1 MITSPLTSS
10 AGERRRQASF
20 RSRGIA
26 AAILLLLAA
35 CGGHRDSAQP
45 ANSDTLPPLATRLF
59 SVAYDQISERYV
71 QQVAL
76 SNLTGAGLGNLAKL
90 DTKFEVRVNGRQ
102 MELREDGT
110 PVALLDMPA
119 REDDSRRWAQFTVAA
134 IDASRQ
140 HSAALRATAPEQ
152 LYQTIFDGALTRLD
166 AYSRYA
172 GQEAARDNRAS
183 RDGFSGIGITIEM
196 DPAGL
201 VRVSSVFTGSPA
213 DRSGLKIDD
222 RITHVDGD
230 YVVGKE
236 AREIVHR
243 LRGPIGRSVDVTV
256 KREQIAHPLQLLITR
271 TLIVPPTVQYKRHG
285 NVAYIKLSGFNHRT
299 TDNLSA
305 QIRAAM
311 KDIGPDL
318 EGLILDLRGNLGG
331 LLDQAISVADLFLA
345 NGQIV
350 STRGRHHASAQST
363 DAAPGDLAERIPLVL
378 LVNGA
383 SASASEIVAAALQDN
398 SRAVVIGSTSF
409 GKGSVQTV
417 ITLPN
422 EGELALTWARFHA
435 PSGYPLQDLGI
446 LPAVCTSGTSEDAN
460 GVVESIRAGR
470 LTDATAMA
478 KWRAADHSNMD
489 GLKRLREICAPE
501 TRERDLDIEVARRLL
516 TDRQL
521 YARALSS
528 VQVAAKAV
536 KPLSPQ

>member
-1 MITSPLTSS
+1 MMTAGLAPSS
-10 AGERRRQASF
+10 RRRRRPAQRQF
-20 RSRGIA
+20 RHRGIVA
-26 AAILLLLAA
+26 AVLLLLSA
-35 CGGHRDSAQP
+35 CGGYRETAQP
-45 ANSDTLPPLATRLF
+45 NNEDALPPLATRLF
-59 SVAYDQISERYV
+59 SVAYDQITDRYV
-71 QQVAL
+71 QPVAL
-76 SNLTGAGLGNLAKL
+76 SNITSAGLGNLAKL
-90 DTKFEVRVNGRQ
+90 DTKFEVRVANRQ
-102 MELREDGT
+102 LEVREDGA
-110 PVALLDMPA
+110 PVAAFDMPT
-119 REDDSRRWAQFTVAA
+119 REDDARRWAQLTVAA
-134 IDASRQ
+134 IDAGRQ
-140 HSAALRATAPEQ
+140 YSTALRATAPEL
-152 LYQTIFDGALTRLD
+152 LYQTVFDGALTRLD

-196 DPAGL
+196 DPIGL

-213 DRSGLKIDD
+213 DRSGLRIDD
-222 RITHVDGD
+222 RITHIDGD
-230 YVVGKE
+230 PVVGKE

-256 KREQIAHPLQLLITR
+256 RREQIAQPLQLMITR
-271 TLIVPPTVQYKRHG
+271 TLIVPPTVQYKRYG

-299 TDNLSA
+299 TDNLTG

-311 KDIGPDL
+311 NDIGPDM

-345 NGQIV
+345 SGQIV
-350 STRGRHHASAQST
+350 STRGRHQASAQST
-363 DAAPGDLAERIPLVL
+363 EASPGDLAERIPLVL
-378 LVNGA
+378 LVNGS

-422 EGELALTWARFHA
+422 EGELALTWARFYA

-446 LPAVCTSGTSEDAN
+446 LPAVCTSGTVEDAS
-460 GVVESIRAGR
+460 GIVESIRAGR
-470 LTDATAMA
+470 LTDAASMA
-478 KWRAADHSNMD
+478 KWRAADHNNLD
-489 GLKRLREICAPE
+489 GIKRLREICTPE
-501 TRERDLDIEVARRLL
+501 TRERELDVEVARRLL

-528 VQVAAKAV
+528 VQVAAKAR
-536 KPLSPQ
+536 

>member
-1 MITSPLTSS
+1 MMTTGLAPFPYH
-10 AGERRRQASF
+10 RRKPAQSQFSR
-20 RSRGIA
+20 RGIVA
-26 AAILLLLAA
+26 ALLLLLSA
-35 CGGHRDSAQP
+35 CGGYRETAQQP
-45 ANSDTLPPLATRLF
+45 NTEDALPPLATRLF

-71 QQVAL
+71 QPVAL
-76 SNLTGAGLGNLAKL
+76 SNITGAGLGNLAKL
-90 DTKFEVRVNGRQ
+90 DTKFEVRTADRQ
-102 MELREDGT
+102 IELREDGAS
-110 PVALLDMPA
+110 VATFDMPA
-119 REDDSRRWAQFTVAA
+119 REDDARRWAQVTVAA
-134 IDASRQ
+134 IDAGRQ
-140 HSAALRATAPEQ
+140 HSTALRATAPEL
-152 LYQTIFDGALTRLD
+152 LYQTVFDGALTRLD

-172 GQEAARDNRAS
+172 GQETARDNRAS

-196 DPAGL
+196 DPVGF

-213 DRSGLKIDD
+213 DRSGLRTDD
-222 RITHVDGD
+222 RITHIDGD
-230 YVVGKE
+230 PVIGKE

-256 KREQIAHPLQLLITR
+256 HREQIAQPLQLLITR
-271 TLIVPPTVQYKRHG
+271 TLIVPPTVQYKRYG

-299 TDNLSA
+299 TDNLTS

-311 KDIGPDL
+311 NDLGPDM

-345 NGQIV
+345 SGQIV

-363 DAAPGDLAERIPLVL
+363 EASPGDLGERIPLVL
-378 LVNGA
+378 LVNGS

-422 EGELALTWARFHA
+422 EGELALTWARFYA

-446 LPAVCTSGTSEDAN
+446 LPAVCTSGTTEDAS

-470 LTDATAMA
+470 LTDAGSMA
-478 KWRAADHSNMD
+478 KWRAADHNNLD
-489 GLKRLREICAPE
+489 GIKRLREICAPE
-501 TRERDLDIEVARRLL
+501 TKERELDVEVARRLL

-528 VQVAAKAV
+528 VQVAAKAR
-536 KPLSPQ
+536 

>member
-1 MITSPLTSS
+1 MMRYSRALDRQHTRATAPVRF
-10 AGERRRQASF
+10 RRGGF
-20 RSRGIA
+20 VA
-26 AAILLLLAA
+26 ALLLLLAA
-35 CGGHRDSAQP
+35 CGGHREAALP
-45 ANSDTLPPLATRLF
+45 GNNEALPPLATRLF

-76 SNLTGAGLGNLAKL
+76 SNLTGAGLNNLAKL
-90 DTKFEVRVNGRQ
+90 DAKFEVRNTGGRL
-102 MELREDGT
+102 ELREEGVQIAMLDT
-110 PVALLDMPA
+110 PTSEADA
-119 REDDSRRWAQFTVAA
+119 RRWAQLTVAA
-134 IDASRQ
+134 IDAGRR
-140 HSAALRATAPEQ
+140 HSTALRATSPEI
-152 LYQTIFDGALTRLD
+152 LYQTVFDGALTRLD

-201 VRVSSVFTGSPA
+201 VRVSGVFAGSPA
-213 DRSGLKIDD
+213 DRSGLQLDD
-222 RITHVDGD
+222 RITHIDGEL
-230 YVVGKE
+230 VVGKE

-243 LRGPIGRSVDVTV
+243 P
-256 KREQIAHPLQLLITR
+256 
-271 TLIVPPTVQYKRHG
+271 
-285 NVAYIKLSGFNHRT
+285 
-299 TDNLSA
+299 TDNLTS

-311 KDIGPDL
+311 TDVGPDL
-318 EGLILDLRGNLGG
+318 EGIVLDLRGNLGG
-331 LLDQAISVADLFLA
+331 LLDQAISVSDLFLA

-363 DAAPGDLAERIPLVL
+363 EASPGDIAERIPLVV
-378 LVNGA
+378 LVNGG

-446 LPAVCTSGTSEDAN
+446 LPAVCTSGTTDDA
-460 GVVESIRAGR
+460 GGILESIRAGR
-470 LTDATAMA
+470 LTEAAVMV
-478 KWRAADHSNMD
+478 KWRAANHDDAD

-501 TRERDLDIEVARRLL
+501 TRERDVDIEVARRLL
-516 TDRQL
+516 ADRQL

-528 VQVAAKAV
+528 VQVAARAR
-536 KPLSPQ
+536 

>member
-1 MITSPLTSS
+1 MTRLGRASP
-10 AGERRRQASF
+10 GRRQRPDQASF
-20 RSRGIA
+20 RRRGIVA
-26 AAILLLLAA
+26 ALLLLLSA
-35 CGGHRDSAQP
+35 CGGYRETAQP
-45 ANSDTLPPLATRLF
+45 NTDDSLPPLATRLF

-90 DTKFEVRVNGRQ
+90 DTKFEVRVAGRQ
-102 MELREDGT
+102 VELREDGAA
-110 PVALLDMPA
+110 VAAFDMPA
-119 REDDSRRWAQFTVAA
+119 REDDARRWAQLTVAA
-134 IDASRQ
+134 IDAGRH
-140 HSAALRATAPEQ
+140 HSAALRATTPEM
-152 LYQTIFDGALTRLD
+152 LYQTVFDGALTRLD

-172 GQEAARDNRAS
+172 GQDAARDNRAS

-222 RITHVDGD
+222 RITHIDGD
-230 YVVGKE
+230 PVTGKE

-256 KREQIAHPLQLLITR
+256 RREQIAQPLQLMIMR
-271 TLIVPPTVQYKRHG
+271 TLIVPPTVQYKRFG

-299 TDNLSA
+299 TDNLTA
-305 QIRAAM
+305 QIRAATN
-311 KDIGPDL
+311 DIGPDM

-363 DAAPGDLAERIPLVL
+363 EATPGDLGERIPLVL
-378 LVNGA
+378 LVNGS

-422 EGELALTWARFHA
+422 EGELALTWARFYA

-446 LPAVCTSGTSEDAN
+446 LPAVCTSGTTEDAA

-470 LTDATAMA
+470 LTDGAAMA
-478 KWRAADHSNMD
+478 KWRAADHNNME
-489 GLKRLREICAPE
+489 GMKRLREICAPE
-501 TRERDLDIEVARRLL
+501 TRERELDVEVARRLL

-528 VQVAAKAV
+528 VQVAAKAR
-536 KPLSPQ
+536 